1 MAVSVVDAN
10 STRPDEK
17 IPPLHRDMP
26 PLPRLKGKIMLEKLD
41 KHLAKNINSCNM
53 SQNIMVAH
61 KAIEKINELCDAVNE
76 QQKQIDKMSFA
87 ILDLATPNGENKAL
101 ESIKAESKQ
110 SDCPEQ
116 MGYVKLDS
124 DSLAKFLEIH
134 PQYNKNGMLEL
145 DRTRKALDKGME
157 HITGLNNMIES
168 WLNLINSDLDQ
179 ETKLHI
185 LKSAI
190 SAYVENKGGNNEK

>member
-1 MAVSVVDAN
+1 MIKPITTKDLAGVIFKL
-10 STRPDEK
+10 PDDQ
-17 IPPLHRDMP
+17 IF
-26 PLPRLKGKIMLEKLD
+26 LD
-41 KHLAKNINSCNM
+41 
-53 SQNIMVAH
+53 
-61 KAIEKINELCDAVNE
+61 KINELCDVVNE

-101 ESIKAESKQ
+101 ESIK
-110 SDCPEQ
+110 
-116 MGYVKLDS
+116 
-124 DSLAKFLEIH
+124 
-134 PQYNKNGMLEL
+134 L

-179 ETKLHI
+179 ETKLRI

>member
-1 MAVSVVDAN
+1 MIERIPDQISVQTGEWRGTTFDIIPKETFAMAC
-10 STRPDEK
+10 R
-17 IPPLHRDMP
+17 
-26 PLPRLKGKIMLEKLD
+26 
-41 KHLAKNINSCNM
+41 
-53 SQNIMVAH
+53 
-61 KAIEKINELCDAVNE
+61 KINQLVDAVNE

-101 ESIKAESKQ
+101 ESIK
-110 SDCPEQ
+110 
-116 MGYVKLDS
+116 
-124 DSLAKFLEIH
+124 
-134 PQYNKNGMLEL
+134 L

-179 ETKLHI
+179 ETKLRI

-190 SAYVENKGGNNEK
+190 SAYVENKGSNNEK